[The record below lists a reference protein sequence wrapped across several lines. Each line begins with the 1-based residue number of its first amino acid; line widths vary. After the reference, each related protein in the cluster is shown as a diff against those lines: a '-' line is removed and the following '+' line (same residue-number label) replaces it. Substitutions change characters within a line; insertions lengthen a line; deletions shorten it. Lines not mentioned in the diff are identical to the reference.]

1 MTLTDSIGKIITEIK
16 YCYNP
21 ENKYGLQEFESF
33 IKIDND
39 KVIQIPYFPTEEWN
53 ESETLKKFEL
63 ARKVE
68 SKLIELIL
76 NLKIINYHFKYFEN
90 ELDEME
96 KAIIELENGLYI
108 TEKNGPFG
116 LTDVDLHSMHTIE
129 FLKLKENIESE
140 FEIKPLIIQ

>member
-21 ENKYGLQEFESF
+21 ENEYGLQEFESF

-39 KVIQIPYFPTEEWN
+39 KVIQIPYFPAEEWN

-68 SKLIELIL
+68 SKPIELISTKSSKVIFL
-76 NLKIINYHFKYFEN
+76 IIILSLITFIYYH
-90 ELDEME
+90 
-96 KAIIELENGLYI
+96 
-108 TEKNGPFG
+108 
-116 LTDVDLHSMHTIE
+116 
-129 FLKLKENIESE
+129 
-140 FEIKPLIIQ
+140 PLIFCSA